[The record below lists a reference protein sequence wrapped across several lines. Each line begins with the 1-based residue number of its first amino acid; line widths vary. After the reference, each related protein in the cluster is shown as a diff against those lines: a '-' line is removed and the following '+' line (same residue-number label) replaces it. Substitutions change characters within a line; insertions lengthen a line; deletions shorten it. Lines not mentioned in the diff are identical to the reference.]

1 MAQVRMSVYYP
12 SGENEQF
19 DHDYYRDV
27 HIPLC
32 QTTWQ
37 PAWTEVERGLT
48 GPFVASVH
56 FTFASREA
64 MDEALAAGGTGAIL
78 ADIRNYTTITPQTQ
92 VSEVVT
98 GQQ

>member
-12 SGENEQF
+12 QGGNERF

-32 QTTWQ
+32 QKTWQ
-37 PAWTEVERGLT
+37 PARTEIERGLS

-56 FTFASREA
+56 FTFASREV
-64 MDEALAAGGTGAIL
+64 MDEALKAEGTGAIM
-78 ADIRNYTTITPQTQ
+78 ADIKNYTTITPQTQ
-92 VSEVVT
+92 ISEVVS
-98 GQQ
+98 

>member
-12 SGENEQF
+12 RGEGEQF

-32 QTTWQ
+32 QKTWQ
-37 PAWTEVERGLT
+37 PAKTEIERGLN

-64 MDEALAAGGTGAIL
+64 MDAALAGDGTAAIM
-78 ADIRNYTTITPQTQ
+78 ADVQNYTTITPQMQ
-92 VSEVVT
+92 VSEVV
-98 GQQ
+98 G